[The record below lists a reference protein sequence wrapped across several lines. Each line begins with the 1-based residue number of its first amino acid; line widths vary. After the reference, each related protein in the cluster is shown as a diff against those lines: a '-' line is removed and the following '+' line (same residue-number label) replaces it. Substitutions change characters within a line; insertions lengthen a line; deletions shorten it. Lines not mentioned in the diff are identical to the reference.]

1 MLPVEVTDEDLQQNP
16 EFSKLLSLLSQ
27 HISSDGTSSQLEKDL
42 QQVSYY
48 IFMNQGVYTS
58 PQSVSELRKT
68 HIRQVKLYYIMYV
81 KTKQGKC
88 SLYLYYV
95 VMLKLF

>member
-16 EFSKLLSLLSQ
+16 EFSQLLSLLSQ

-48 IFMNQGVYTS
+48 IFMNEGVST
-58 PQSVSELRKT
+58 QSELRKDSPSD
-68 HIRQVKLYYIMYV
+68 KLYYTLCM
-81 KTKQGKC
+81 
-88 SLYLYYV
+88 
-95 VMLKLF
+95 

>member
-16 EFSKLLSLLSQ
+16 EFSQLLSLLSQ

-48 IFMNQGVYTS
+48 KFMNEMLDTS
-58 PQSVSELRKT
+58 APV
-68 HIRQVKLYYIMYV
+68 
-81 KTKQGKC
+81 
-88 SLYLYYV
+88 
-95 VMLKLF
+95 

>member
-1 MLPVEVTDEDLQQNP
+1 MLPVEVRDEDLQQNP

-48 IFMNQGVYTS
+48 IFMN
-58 PQSVSELRKT
+58 
-68 HIRQVKLYYIMYV
+68 
-81 KTKQGKC
+81 
-88 SLYLYYV
+88 
-95 VMLKLF
+95 